1 MSGGKVNLAEKISNY
16 WDFGVLLLEDDTG
29 DRVTAIEKEQGK
41 STVDINRQILRL
53 WVQGKGRQP
62 VTWNTLVTVLQDI
75 GLVTLAKEID
85 YMTDNSF
92 YK

>member
-1 MSGGKVNLAEKISNY
+1 MSGGKVDLAEKIPDY
-16 WDFGVLLLEDDTG
+16 WGFGVLLLKDDTG
-29 DRVTAIEKEQGK
+29 DLVTAIEKEQGK

-75 GLVTLAKEID
+75 GLVTLAKEIENVI
-85 YMTDNSF
+85 T
-92 YK
+92 